1 MKSVL
6 LFPILVA
13 VATLAGLVL
22 ALFGA
27 GGCDLIA
34 CALLSPALI
43 LAGLLLTRAVGALK
57 A

>member
-27 GGCDLIA
+27 GGWDLIA

-43 LAGLLLTRAVGALK
+43 LAGLLLARAIEALK

>member
-27 GGCDLIA
+27 GGWDLIA

>member
-6 LFPILVA
+6 LFPVLVA

-27 GGCDLIA
+27 GGWDLIA

-43 LAGLLLTRAVGALK
+43 LAGLVLARAVGALK

>member
-6 LFPILVA
+6 LFLVLVA

-27 GGCDLIA
+27 GGWDLIA
-34 CALLSPALI
+34 CALVSPALI
-43 LAGLLLTRAVGALK
+43 LAGLVLARAVGALK

>member
-22 ALFGA
+22 ALFSA
-27 GGCDLIA
+27 GGWDLIA

>member
-6 LFPILVA
+6 LFPVLVA

-27 GGCDLIA
+27 GGWDRLA

-43 LAGLLLTRAVGALK
+43 LVGLLLARAVGALR